1 MLRLNCKA
9 FRNFTNEDKGL
20 TSALRNQPR
29 LLPKTDLLGPS
40 YNSVG
45 GRTLRNSFHPSDQI
59 SVASSMDWR
68 DDACLLKLIS
78 CLRLECWLSPGISLA
93 VLEARKEP
101 WVDLGLLYMVV

>member
-20 TSALRNQPR
+20 TSAQPR

-45 GRTLRNSFHPSDQI
+45 GRTLRNSLHPSDQI